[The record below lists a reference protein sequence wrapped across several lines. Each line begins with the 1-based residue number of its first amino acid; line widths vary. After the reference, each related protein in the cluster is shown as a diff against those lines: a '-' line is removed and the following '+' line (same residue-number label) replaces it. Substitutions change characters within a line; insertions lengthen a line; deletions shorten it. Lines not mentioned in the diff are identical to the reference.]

1 MAGASLSIGEVIA
14 LLRDDFPDVSVSKI
28 RFLESQGLIDPE
40 RSAGGYRQF
49 GPVEIRRLRYI
60 LALQR
65 DHFLPLKVIKS
76 RLTMWERG
84 EARAE
89 EDEGDGRLGDEGE
102 PLTRTDLL
110 RRSGLGAT
118 QLDELVDHG
127 IFGPREEGST
137 VFPSW
142 ALEAAV
148 ECRRLLADGFEP
160 RHLRAVR
167 LGAEREA
174 ELLRQLAA
182 PLLSQSTTD
191 ARTRARETL
200 ENGATAISALHRTIL
215 NATLRSLLEE

>member
-84 EARAE
+84 ETRSDDE
-89 EDEGDGRLGDEGE
+89 EGDGQLGEEGE

-110 RRSGLGAT
+110 RRSGLTSG

-127 IFGPREEGST
+127 IFGKRDNGSA
-137 VFPSW
+137 FPFW

-148 ECRRLLADGFEP
+148 ECRRLLADGFEA